1 MTKSL
6 SGYEH
11 ADSVLN
17 DLQTSKQYEK
27 EKERQIR
34 SARNIDP
41 PNFRPL
47 MKRKYSSGKLSNLN
61 NKNDINDDIDINGIS
76 PITTNTNN
84 RRGRREET
92 TFEFK
97 QNDHP
102 DDESSTFI
110 RAKTFILVRYIK
122 QFILP
127 CYSRIRHLYY
137 WIEHL
142 VRNRIDIKKIGLVIL
157 VGLVFVF
164 MKVGLENETYS
175 SSVGYQSSYR
185 ESNAIQQQQTT
196 YITGYQASS
205 QVPIPLEY
213 GNFVEL
219 GEFVNAVT
227 LIRMHREQQQMQQKQ
242 NEKNGRIRHRR
253 LEEEEK
259 EGDKK
264 EEDKKEDGKDDT
276 EDTKEDAQ
284 YVKEEN
290 DAENKAADDETK
302 DGEDS
307 KSKVDSAD
315 ELDNVVDK
323 AWEKAIQKNPELEKQ
338 QQKANLLK
346 VHRVPFF
353 WHSEYISLC
362 CVYMVWLSGLLILKD
377 SNMLTFSFLYGY
389 TIK

>member
-11 ADSVLN
+11 ADSVIN
-17 DLQTSKQYEK
+17 ELQTSKQHEK
-27 EKERQIR
+27 QKERQIR

-47 MKRKYSSGKLSNLN
+47 LKRKYSSGKLSALN
-61 NKNDINDDIDINGIS
+61 NNDIDDDIDINGIS
-76 PITTNTNN
+76 PSSSTNN
-84 RRGRREET
+84 NRRREET
-92 TFEFK
+92 TFQFK

-127 CYSRIRHLYY
+127 CYSRIRHIYY
-137 WIEHL
+137 RIEHFI
-142 VRNRIDIKKIGLVIL
+142 RNRIDIKKIGLVIL

-164 MKVGLENETYS
+164 MKVGLENETYPS
-175 SSVGYQSSYR
+175 SSGDYQSTSLYNR
-185 ESNAIQQQQTT
+185 GSNSIQQQQTT

-205 QVPIPLEY
+205 QVPIPVEY
-213 GNFVEL
+213 SNFVEL

-227 LIRMHREQQQMQQKQ
+227 LIRMHREQQMQQQKQ
-242 NEKNGRIRHRR
+242 NENGGRIRHRR
-253 LEEEEK
+253 LEEDDDK

-264 EEDKKEDGKDDT
+264 EGKEEGKKEDGKDET
-276 EDTKEDAQ
+276 ENA
-284 YVKEEN
+284 KEED
-290 DAENKAADDETK
+290 DAEDKAADHDSNN
-302 DGEDS
+302 EDS
-307 KSKVDSAD
+307 KSKEDSAD

-323 AWEKAIQKNPELEKQ
+323 AWEKTIQKNPEMEKQ

-346 VHRVPFF
+346 VHHVPFF
-353 WHSEYISLC
+353 WHSEYISFVLC
-362 CVYMVWLSGLLILKD
+362 IDCILFSLSGNSNSNHTAILFF
-377 SNMLTFSFLYGY
+377 LTDIIQY
-389 TIK
+389 

>member
-11 ADSVLN
+11 VDTVLN
-17 DLQTSKQYEK
+17 DLQTSKQHEK
-27 EKERQIR
+27 QKERQIR

-47 MKRKYSSGKLSNLN
+47 MKRKYSSGKLSSLN
-61 NKNDINDDIDINGIS
+61 NSNNIDDDIDINGIS
-76 PITTNTNN
+76 PTPSTNN
-84 RRGRREET
+84 NRRREET

-127 CYSRIRHLYY
+127 CYSRIRHIYY
-137 WIEHL
+137 RIDHFI
-142 VRNRIDIKKIGLVIL
+142 RSRIDIKKIGLVIL

-164 MKVGLENETYS
+164 MNVGLENETYPS
-175 SSVGYQSSYR
+175 SSSFVDYQSSYR
-185 ESNAIQQQQTT
+185 GSNSIQT

-205 QVPIPLEY
+205 QVPIPVEY
-213 GNFVEL
+213 SNFVEL
-219 GEFVNAVT
+219 GEFVNAVI
-227 LIRMHREQQQMQQKQ
+227 LIRMHREQQMQQQ
-242 NEKNGRIRHRR
+242 QQQQSEKNGRIRHRR
-253 LEEEEK
+253 L
-259 EGDKK
+259 D
-264 EEDKKEDGKDDT
+264 EEDKKEDKAKDDDKDDT
-276 EDTKEDAQ
+276 QDAQ
-284 YVKEEN
+284 DVKEED
-290 DAENKAADDETK
+290 DAEDKAADAETK
-302 DGEDS
+302 DGEESQS
-307 KSKVDSAD
+307 KEDSAD

-323 AWEKAIQKNPELEKQ
+323 AWEKAIQKNPEMEK

-346 VHRVPFF
+346 VHHVPFF

-362 CVYMVWLSGLLILKD
+362 CV
-377 SNMLTFSFLYGY
+377 LYVKSACDRR
-389 TIK
+389 TVLVTQ

>member
-11 ADSVLN
+11 VDTVLTE
-17 DLQTSKQYEK
+17 LQTSKQHEK

-47 MKRKYSSGKLSNLN
+47 MKRKYSSGKLSALN
-61 NKNDINDDIDINGIS
+61 DNNVGIDIDINGIS
-76 PITTNTNN
+76 PSSSTNN
-84 RRGRREET
+84 NRTRREET

-137 WIEHL
+137 RIEHFI
-142 VRNRIDIKKIGLVIL
+142 RNRIDIKKIGLVIL

-164 MKVGLENETYS
+164 MKVGLENETYPS
-175 SSVGYQSSYR
+175 SSTGGYQSTSLYNR
-185 ESNAIQQQQTT
+185 GSNSIQQQQTT

-205 QVPIPLEY
+205 QVPIPVEY
-213 GNFVEL
+213 SNFVEL

-227 LIRMHREQQQMQQKQ
+227 LIRMHREQQMQQQ
-242 NEKNGRIRHRR
+242 QQLNENGRIRRRR

-259 EGDKK
+259 E
-264 EEDKKEDGKDDT
+264 EDKKEDDKDDT
-276 EDTKEDAQ
+276 EDAKEDAQ
-284 YVKEEN
+284 NVKEEDN
-290 DAENKAADDETK
+290 AEDKAADDETK
-302 DGEDS
+302 DEEDS
-307 KSKVDSAD
+307 KSKEDSAD

-323 AWEKAIQKNPELEKQ
+323 AWEKAIQKNPEMEKQ

-346 VHRVPFF
+346 VHHVPFF
-353 WHSEYISLC
+353 WHSEYISFVLC
-362 CVYMVWLSGLLILKD
+362 VICILSSLSG
-377 SNMLTFSFLYGY
+377 F
-389 TIK
+389 

>member
-1 MTKSL
+1 VAAALHINITHISTKMTKTKSL

-11 ADSVLN
+11 VDTVLTE
-17 DLQTSKQYEK
+17 LQTSKQHEK
-27 EKERQIR
+27 QKERQIR

-47 MKRKYSSGKLSNLN
+47 MKRKYSSGKFSL
-61 NKNDINDDIDINGIS
+61 KNDNVCVDDDIDINGIS
-76 PITTNTNN
+76 PTKTITNNN

-127 CYSRIRHLYY
+127 CYSRIRHIYY
-137 WIEHL
+137 RIEHFI
-142 VRNRIDIKKIGLVIL
+142 RNRIDIKKIGLVIL

-164 MKVGLENETYS
+164 MKVGLENETYPS
-175 SSVGYQSSYR
+175 SSGVGYQSTSLYNNK
-185 ESNAIQQQQTT
+185 NAMQQTTT

-205 QVPIPLEY
+205 QVPIPVEY
-213 GNFVEL
+213 SNFVEL

-227 LIRMHREQQQMQQKQ
+227 LIRMHREQQMQQQQQ
-242 NEKNGRIRHRR
+242 NENGGRIRRR
-253 LEEEEK
+253 LEEGDDKEE
-259 EGDKK
+259 DNK
-264 EEDKKEDGKDDT
+264 EEDKKEDDKDNTD
-276 EDTKEDAQ
+276 DAKEDAQ
-284 YVKEEN
+284 EE
-290 DAENKAADDETK
+290 DAEDKAADDETK

-307 KSKVDSAD
+307 KTKEDSAD

-323 AWEKAIQKNPELEKQ
+323 AWEKTIQKNPEMEKQ

-346 VHRVPFF
+346 VHHVPIF
-353 WHSEYISLC
+353 WHSEYLSLYC
-362 CVYMVWLSGLLILKD
+362 ICEQCM
-377 SNMLTFSFLYGY
+377 
-389 TIK
+389 